1 MINDCVFVSM
11 KSYLKITYSLRHA
24 RIRESLHIHT
34 RVVAEILF
42 KVASMNEDNAKLSG
56 EDPRFAKVYASSVKT
71 SIENIREILNK
82 KSTLYP
88 VG

>member
-1 MINDCVFVSM
+1 M
-11 KSYLKITYSLRHA
+11 KKDLLNSRQLYALEMEL
-24 RIRESLHIHT
+24 
-34 RVVAEILF
+34 EILF